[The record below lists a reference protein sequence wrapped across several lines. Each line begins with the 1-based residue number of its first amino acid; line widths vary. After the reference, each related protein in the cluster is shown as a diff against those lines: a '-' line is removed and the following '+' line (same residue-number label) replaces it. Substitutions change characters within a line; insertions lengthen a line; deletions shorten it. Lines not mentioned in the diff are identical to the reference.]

1 LVYYLKLYLCM
12 RLSTFS
18 WSSLASLLVM
28 NLRYRADQRLRDAEN
43 DKQRRQ
49 KFKECGREAW
59 RAKNAREEAEEAAAN
74 AASAPAA
81 ATSSSAAVGSASGP
95 RLDPVGAAAAHPMA
109 SAAASLGG
117 ASGGPDAFLSG
128 GGASTGRR
136 DNRPAWMVESEQASK
151 RTKVEEPG
159 GATVITAA
167 PMLSLAMASS
177 KTKKP
182 ASSGLKT
189 KAAFGEEAAAARPLV
204 KLTDESEAAR
214 DKRIAESLPKDR
226 DELFAWP
233 IAWNA
238 LEANPDALDHKIRKY
253 VC

>member
-1 LVYYLKLYLCM
+1 M
-12 RLSTFS
+12 
-18 WSSLASLLVM
+18 
-28 NLRYRADQRLRDAEN
+28 RDAEN

-49 KFKECGREAW
+49 KFKECGQEAW
-59 RAKNAREEAEEAAAN
+59 RAKKARDEAEEAAAN
-74 AASAPAA
+74 AANAPAPA
-81 ATSSSAAVGSASGP
+81 ATSSSASGSSGPGP

-109 SAAASLGG
+109 SAAASLG
-117 ASGGPDAFLSG
+117 ASSGPDAPLSG
-128 GGASTGRR
+128 GAAATSAGRR

-167 PMLSLAMASS
+167 PMLSLAMTSS
-177 KTKKP
+177 KAKKST
-182 ASSGLKT
+182 SSGLKT
-189 KAAFGEEAAAARPLV
+189 TAAFGEEAAADRPLV

-233 IAWNA
+233 IAWHA
-238 LEANPDALDHKIRKY
+238 LEANPEALDHKIRK
-253 VC
+253 